1 MNYTLHKLQEGFIV
15 TSDEE
20 IKEGNK
26 IYWNGKAF
34 GGPNDNIYIEF
45 SGIYEVE
52 ESIGLGDGG
61 ITLPTN
67 LYLKIGYNID
77 SYNCKKLIAQQ
88 DQINFSGLTEEE
100 QKEIGWFDVE
110 KICVKD
116 LEGLYGTIPDIGHI
130 DETYVSGFKTGF
142 SVAQKLLSDRRFTL
156 EDMNQSVF
164 IGARNSTTPEKAA
177 RELNNYIQ
185 SLSKQS
191 WKVELEMEFIPQA
204 LPQDRY
210 KPTLTDGKVKILKL
224 L

>member
-1 MNYTLHKLQEGFIV
+1 MNYTLHKLPEGFII
-15 TSDEE
+15 TSDEK

-88 DQINFSGLTEEE
+88 DQIDFSSLSEEE
-100 QKEIGWFDVE
+100 QKEIGWYDTVKFAREEVQNHKNIFFDSKYNME
-110 KICVKD
+110 N
-116 LEGLYGTIPDIGHI
+116 YGI
-130 DETYVSGFKTGF
+130 DRFNAGFQK
-142 SVAQKLLSDRRFTL
+142 AQELLSDRRFTL
-156 EDMNQSVF
+156 EEV
-164 IGARNSTTPEKAA
+164 
-177 RELNNYIQ
+177 NYLIERCQDLHPKCWEDEIQ
-185 SLSKQS
+185 SISQTS
-191 WKVELEMEFIPQA
+191 WKVELEMEYDLESI
-204 LPQDRY
+204 DSSKKVM
-210 KPTLTDGKVKILKL
+210 KPKLINGKIKILKL

>member
-1 MNYTLHKLQEGFIV
+1 MYTLHKLPEGFII

-20 IKEGNK
+20 IKDYDNVLDNVKRIWIKMEPCFVKVAKENHYGKSFK
-26 IYWNGKAF
+26 I
-34 GGPNDNIYIEF
+34 
-45 SGIYEVE
+45 
-52 ESIGLGDGG
+52 
-61 ITLPTN
+61 
-67 LYLKIGYNID
+67 
-77 SYNCKKLIAQQ
+77 IAQQ
-88 DQINFSGLTEEE
+88 DQIEFSSLKEEE
-100 QKEIGWFDVE
+100 QKEIGWYDIE

-142 SVAQKLLSDRRFTL
+142 FVAQELLFDRRFTL